1 MKYINYSV
9 IDQIAEISLH
19 HAPVNALNIPMLVEI
34 VAAFKAARD
43 DDQVRAVILA
53 SALPRRFCAGL
64 DLDILLDETGNS
76 VREFLDQLYIELADV
91 QYSLGKPSIAAIDG
105 AARAGGM
112 TLSISCN
119 VIIASRS
126 ASFGYPEIDV
136 GMIPA
141 IHFIHLPSIVGR
153 HRAFE
158 ILFSG
163 RVFNAQEAVELGLV
177 SQVVEDGTALQ
188 AARVMAKMFATKS
201 PNVMRM
207 GHKAFMRMNDTG
219 YRRDIGGIVDT
230 FCAVAA
236 SRDAKEGISAFIE
249 KRPPKWPSANQNID
263 IIF

>member
-9 IDQIAEISLH
+9 NEQVAEISLNH
-19 HAPVNALNIPMLVEI
+19 GPVNALNIPMLVEI
-34 VAAFKAARD
+34 VSAFKAARD
-43 DDQVRAVILA
+43 DSQVRAVILT
-53 SALPRRFCAGL
+53 SALPKRFCAGL
-64 DLDILLDETGNS
+64 DLDILLDETGKS

-91 QYSLGKPSIAAIDG
+91 QHTLGKPSIAAIDG

-126 ASFGYPEIDV
+126 ATFGYPEIDV

-141 IHFIHLPSIVGR
+141 IHFIHLPSIIGR

-163 RVFNAQEAVELGLV
+163 RVFDAQEAAELGLV
-177 SQVVEDGTALQ
+177 SQLVEPGTAVQ
-188 AARVMAKMFATKS
+188 AARAMAKMFAAKS
-201 PNVMRM
+201 LLVMQM
-207 GHKAFMRMNDTG
+207 GHKAFMRMNDAQ

-236 SRDAKEGISAFIE
+236 SADAKEGISAFLE
-249 KRPPKWPSANQNID
+249 KRPPKWSA
-263 IIF
+263 

>member
-9 IDQIAEISLH
+9 NDQVAEIKLN
-19 HAPVNALNIPMLVEI
+19 HAPVNALSIPMLVEI
-34 VAAFKAARD
+34 VSAFKAARD
-43 DDQVRAVILA
+43 DSQVRAVILT
-53 SALPRRFCAGL
+53 SALPKRFCAGL
-64 DLDILLDETGNS
+64 DLDILLDETGKS
-76 VREFLDQLYIELADV
+76 VSEFLDQLYVELADV
-91 QYSLGKPSIAAIDG
+91 QHTLGKPSIAAIDG

-126 ASFGYPEIDV
+126 ATFGYPEIDV

-141 IHFIHLPSIVGR
+141 IHFIHLPSIIGR

-163 RVFNAQEAVELGLV
+163 RVFDAQEAADLGLV
-177 SQVVEDGTALQ
+177 SQLVEPGTAVQ
-188 AARVMAKMFATKS
+188 AARAMAKMFAAKS
-201 PNVMRM
+201 PHVMQM
-207 GHKAFMRMNDTG
+207 GHKAFMRINDSQ

-236 SRDAKEGISAFIE
+236 SADAKEGISAFIE
-249 KRPPKWPSANQNID
+249 KRPPKWPT
-263 IIF
+263 

>member
-1 MKYINYSV
+1 MKYITYSV
-9 IDQIAEISLH
+9 VDQIAEISLN

-34 VAAFKAARD
+34 VAAFKAARE
-43 DDQVRAVILA
+43 DDQVRVVILA
-53 SALPRRFCAGL
+53 STLPKRFCAGL
-64 DLDILLDETGNS
+64 DLDILLDETGKS
-76 VREFLDQLYIELADV
+76 VREFLDQLYVELADV
-91 QYSLGKPSIAAIDG
+91 QHTLGKPSIAAIDG

-126 ASFGYPEIDV
+126 ATFGYPEIDV

-141 IHFIHLPSIVGR
+141 IHFIHLPSIIGR

-163 RVFNAQEAVELGLV
+163 RVFHTQEALELGLV
-177 SQVVEDGTALQ
+177 SQIVDDGTALQ
-188 AARVMAKMFATKS
+188 AARVMAKMFASKS

-207 GHKAFMRMNDTG
+207 GHQTFMRINDVG
-219 YRRDIGGIVDT
+219 YRRDIGAVVDR

-236 SRDAKEGISAFIE
+236 SPDAKEGISAFIE
-249 KRPPKWPSANQNID
+249 KRPPKWPSSN
-263 IIF
+263 

>member
-1 MKYINYSV
+1 MKYITYSV
-9 IDQIAEISLH
+9 IDQIAEISLN

-34 VAAFKAARD
+34 VTAFKAARD

-53 SALPRRFCAGL
+53 STLPKRFCAGL
-64 DLDILLDETGNS
+64 DLDILLDETGKS
-76 VREFLDQLYIELADV
+76 VREFLDRLYIELADV
-91 QYSLGKPSIAAIDG
+91 QHTLGKPSIAAIDG

-126 ASFGYPEIDV
+126 ATFGYPEIDV

-141 IHFIHLPSIVGR
+141 IHFIHLPSIIGR

-163 RVFNAQEAVELGLV
+163 RVFDTQEALELGLV
-177 SQVVEDGTALQ
+177 SQSVEDGTALQ
-188 AARVMAKMFATKS
+188 AARVMAKMFASKS

-207 GHKAFMRMNDTG
+207 GHQAFMRINDAG
-219 YRRDIGGIVDT
+219 YRRDIGAVVDT

-236 SRDAKEGISAFIE
+236 SRDAKEGITAFIE
-249 KRPPKWPSANQNID
+249 KRPPKWPSSYT
-263 IIF
+263 

>member
-1 MKYINYSV
+1 MNYINYSV
-9 IDQIAEISLH
+9 TDQIAQISLN
-19 HAPVNALNIPMLVEI
+19 HAPVNSLNIPMLIEI
-34 VAAFKAARD
+34 VSAFKAARD

-53 SALPRRFCAGL
+53 SALPKRFCAGL
-64 DLDILLDETGNS
+64 DLDILLDETGQS
-76 VREFLDQLYIELADV
+76 VREFLEQLYIELADV
-91 QYSLGKPSIAAIDG
+91 QHTLGKPSIAAIDG

-119 VIIASRS
+119 VIIASCS

-163 RVFNAQEAVELGLV
+163 RVFKAQEAVELGLV

-188 AARVMAKMFATKS
+188 AARVMAKMFASKS

-207 GHKAFMRMNDTG
+207 GHKAFMRINDSG

-236 SRDAKEGISAFIE
+236 SRDAKEGITAFIE
-249 KRPPKWPSANQNID
+249 KRPPKWPSSD
-263 IIF
+263 